1 MSSGHTIERSQLFAQ
16 RLALLVKASGFLLGM
31 LVTGVMTLTL
41 FLRLSFDDVQIET
54 ELADL
59 AQSLYQRELQFDD
72 GLKLDLW
79 PWPSLHCSAGSL
91 SEADSKD
98 NFARWQRADFELDL
112 LALLR
117 HRLVLRHAQVDG
129 LQLSLQRDAQGD
141 WNISDLLVQASR
153 RVAVNLEGLRL
164 QDASLNLADVGSGHK
179 LSLQH
184 LTLKA
189 GALQSNHSGRLL
201 LNAEL
206 LPASSP
212 PLPAGQL
219 QLESRYAFGEDFA
232 SGKLQ
237 DLRLSYSETTPKA
250 QGKASTGSLQI
261 PALQWRD
268 GHWQAPTMHL
278 NASLAR
284 QGEANLELSELGDD
298 ASGISA
304 GVEAALRWRGSAQ
317 QGLQSTLQGRL
328 LYQPRDKLLT
338 LEHGNGKLSLQH
350 PALNGGGLSAQ
361 VQTQAQWRLAAD
373 EGEESLNSNTELD
386 FGAPGSLQL
395 KTRVLKRK
403 TPEISA
409 QLGSLQLD
417 VDALLKREQLASL
430 LPDAKR
436 LPDITLDAQLQ
447 VTQLQLGGLHLSSV
461 VVPLK
466 LAAGKL
472 SLPDHALQA
481 YGGRLNGSLSWD
493 SKSGELQ
500 SYEALRDMQLV
511 ALQRDGGFTLPLAGL
526 GNATLDIRSRGDQLS
541 SLRQQAS
548 GVLRVYVRDARWQG
562 FDLERVLPSLQA
574 GQTLSA
580 NAAQSTA
587 LGEVTGSFKVAEGT
601 LQVERLNTHN
611 ENFDMSLQ
619 GKIQLQDGQLA
630 LNANLRPGG
639 NKRLAALPASQLA
652 LRIGARL
659 PQASLALQ
667 AASLK
672 PR

>member
-1 MSSGHTIERSQLFAQ
+1 MSSGQTTERSQLFAQ

-41 FLRLSFDDVQIET
+41 FLRLSFDDAQIET
-54 ELADL
+54 ELGDM

-117 HRLVLRHAQVDG
+117 HRLVLRHAQIDG
-129 LQLSLQRDAQGD
+129 LQLRLQRDAQGD

-153 RVAVNLEGLRL
+153 RFAVNLEGLHL
-164 QDASLNLADVGSGHK
+164 QEASLSLADVGSGHT

-206 LPASSP
+206 LPSSP

-237 DLRLSYSETTPKA
+237 DLRLSYSETKGSA
-250 QGKASTGSLQI
+250 QDKASTGSLQI

-268 GHWQAPTMHL
+268 GHWQAPSLHL

-284 QGEANLELSELGDD
+284 QGEANLDLSELGDD
-298 ASGISA
+298 ANGISA
-304 GVEAALRWRGSAQ
+304 GVEAALRWRSSAQ
-317 QGLQSTLQGRL
+317 QGIQTKLQGRL

-338 LEHGNGKLSLQH
+338 LEHGSGSLALQH
-350 PALNGGGLSAQ
+350 PAINGGGLNAQ
-361 VQTQAQWRLAAD
+361 LQTQAQWRLAAD
-373 EGEESLNSNTELD
+373 EGEERLNSSTQID

-403 TPEISA
+403 TPTISA

-417 VDALLKREQLASL
+417 VDALLKRDMLASL
-430 LPDAKR
+430 LSDAKS
-436 LPDITLDAQLQ
+436 LPDLNLDAQLQ
-447 VTQLQLGGLHLSSV
+447 VTQLHLGGLHLSSV

-500 SYEALRDMQLV
+500 SYEALREVQLSDL
-511 ALQRDGGFTLPLAGL
+511 ARDGGFTLPLAGI

-541 SLRQQAS
+541 SLREQAS
-548 GVLRVYVRDARWQG
+548 GVLRVYVRDARWRG
-562 FDLERVLPSLQA
+562 FDLERVLPTLQA
-574 GQTLSA
+574 GQML
-580 NAAQSTA
+580 AARAEQNTP
-587 LGEVTGSFKVAEGT
+587 LGEITGSFKVAEGA
-601 LQVERLNTHN
+601 LQVERLSTHS
-611 ENFDMSLQ
+611 EGVDMSLQ
-619 GKIQLQDGQLA
+619 GKIQLRDGQLDLSA
-630 LNANLRPGG
+630 KLRPGG
-639 NKRLAALPASQLA
+639 NKQLAALPAQKLA
-652 LRIGARL
+652 LQLSGRL

-667 AASLK
+667 ATSLK